1 MNYLVTSSFSLLFFL
16 LACTSPH
23 SEQVKLISKQDE
35 INNNIASLKERI
47 ISGDLV
53 VRMTDDL
60 ISEQIKFINEKEKIY
75 SHAGIAILKNGQLFI
90 CNIAPNDP
98 MNDTIQFVP
107 VDTFI
112 NPSKNLKCAL
122 YRYDLSRPEKDSLT
136 EILLKYKADDVRFD
150 WVYDLDTDKK
160 MYCAELIY
168 EALKKATHNEIVIK
182 QTNIPVAMQPTVLAF
197 FKKEHATKRIIA
209 QRKIITIDNLYLRKD
224 CKLIMSFPLKYLP
237 Q

>member
-1 MNYLVTSSFSLLFFL
+1 MNYLVTSSFSLLLFL
-16 LACTSPH
+16 LACSSPH

-35 INNNIASLKERI
+35 INNYIASLKERI

-75 SHAGIAILKNGQLFI
+75 SHAGIAILKNGHLLI

-122 YRYDLSRPEKDSLT
+122 YRYDLSRPEKNSLT
-136 EILLKYKADDVRFD
+136 EIMLKYKANDVRFD
-150 WVYDLDTDKK
+150 WVYDLDTDRK

-168 EALKKATHNEIVIK
+168 KALKKATYNKIVIR
-182 QTNIPVAMQPTVLAF
+182 QTNIPVAMQPTVLSF
-197 FKKEHATKRIIA
+197 LKKSMLQKKLLHREKLSLLIISTFE
-209 QRKIITIDNLYLRKD
+209 KTVN
-224 CKLIMSFPLKYLP
+224 
-237 Q
+237 